1 MNHDSTIAALLAR
14 PIIMGIVNVTPN
26 SFSDGGQFSTT
37 QGTIDINAA
46 ATYAANLV
54 QQGAAILDIGGEA
67 SSFFR
72 PGVVPISPEE
82 QIRRVVPVIAAIAAR
97 RLTIPGT
104 TTPALISVDTRSAL
118 VARAAVEAGAH
129 IINDISA
136 GQFDPRMFQTAAQ
149 LATPIILMHMRDEST
164 AKPQPYQDV
173 TGTVQNFLQDRKG
186 AALATGVAPHR
197 IWLDPGIGF
206 GKTPADN
213 WKLIAN
219 LDSLVAAGH
228 PVVVGASRKRFLT
241 FTDTSRWPAP
251 LPSPSRHTGPDWH
264 ERDTASAVV
273 TALAASKGVLIHR
286 VHNVAAN
293 RTALEIAARTA
304 RTKTE
309 P

>member
-1 MNHDSTIAALLAR
+1 MNHDSAIAALLTR
-14 PIIMGIVNVTPN
+14 PILMGIVNVTPN
-26 SFSDGGQFSTT
+26 SFSDGGQFSTSH
-37 QGTIDINAA
+37 GNIDVAA
-46 ATYAANLV
+46 AASYATGLV

-97 RLTIPGT
+97 RLTLPQT
-104 TTPALISVDTRSAL
+104 TTPVLISVDTRSAL
-118 VARAAVEAGAH
+118 VARAAIEAGAH

-136 GQFDPRMFQTAAQ
+136 GQFDPRMFQAAAQ
-149 LATPIILMHMRDEST
+149 LSAPIILMHMRDEST
-164 AKPQPYQDV
+164 VKPEPYQDV
-173 TGTVQNFLQDRKG
+173 CATVQNFLLDRKN
-186 AALATGVAPHR
+186 AAVAAGIASHR

-206 GKTPADN
+206 GKTPEDN
-213 WKLIAN
+213 WKLIAH
-219 LDSLVAAGH
+219 LDTLVAAGH
-228 PVVVGASRKRFLT
+228 PVVLGASRKRFLT
-241 FTDTSRWPAP
+241 FADTSRWPAP
-251 LPSPSRHTGPDWH
+251 LPSPSRQADWH

-304 RTKTE
+304 R
-309 P
+309 